1 MPGNWFSV
9 IGEEVRGGGGDMEVD
24 SLKFEDERELDALEL
39 LSGAAAD
46 NELGDARAS
55 SEDVECFQPRLVS
68 PQSLSSLSL
77 DANVFDFKY

>member
-46 NELGDARAS
+46 NELGDAS
-55 SEDVECFQPRLVS
+55 
-68 PQSLSSLSL
+68 
-77 DANVFDFKY
+77 